1 MEKEIQIKAF
11 WDSEAEVWVAQSS
24 DVPGLV
30 TEAETMEQL
39 ISKLQTMIPEL
50 LQANGMLD
58 HENIT
63 EIPFHKNFNL
73 HAISFISSKS
83 ACVFQKQNLAPLCS

>member
-11 WDSEAEVWVAQSS
+11 WDSEAKVWVAQSS

-39 ISKLQTMIPEL
+39 IAKLQTMIPEL

-58 HENIT
+58 HENTT
-63 EIPFHKNFNL
+63 EIPFHL
-73 HAISFISSKS
+73 LGETS
-83 ACVFQKQNLAPLCS
+83 ACRSEA

>member
-1 MEKEIQIKAF
+1 MEKEIQIKAS
-11 WDSEAEVWVAQSS
+11 WDSEAKVWVAQSS

-39 ISKLQTMIPEL
+39 IAKLQTMIPEL

-63 EIPFHKNFNL
+63 EIPFHLLGERSEK
-73 HAISFISSKS
+73 AIRQ
-83 ACVFQKQNLAPLCS
+83 V

>member
-11 WDSEAEVWVAQSS
+11 WDSEAKVWVAQSS

-39 ISKLQTMIPEL
+39 IAKLQTMIPEL

-63 EIPFHKNFNL
+63 EIPFHLLGERSEK
-73 HAISFISSKS
+73 
-83 ACVFQKQNLAPLCS
+83 V

>member
-11 WDSEAEVWVAQSS
+11 WDSEAKAWVAQSS

-39 ISKLQTMIPEL
+39 IAKLQTMIPEL

-58 HENIT
+58 HENTT
-63 EIPFHKNFNL
+63 EIPFQRDDL
-73 HAISFISSKS
+73 CVISSS
-83 ACVFQKQNLAPLCS
+83 TPFASRYLIYAL